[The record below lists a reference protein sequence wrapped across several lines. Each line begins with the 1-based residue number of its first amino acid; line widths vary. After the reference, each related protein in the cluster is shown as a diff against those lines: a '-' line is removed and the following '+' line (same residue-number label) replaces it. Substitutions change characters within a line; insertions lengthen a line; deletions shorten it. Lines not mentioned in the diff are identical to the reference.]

1 MRANRTSLKRL
12 VGRLRIYLAKAMTAL
27 INSFDNTLRSLLRG
41 AALPEHRIVR
51 YVLLSG
57 AFYGALMGTFGGFGG
72 HLSGWQMLFS
82 AIKVPSLLL
91 ITFALCLPAF
101 FVINALVGV
110 AEDFVQARRALLLAQ
125 ATLSVVL
132 ASLSPFTLLFYASS
146 NHYQAAI
153 LFNLLM
159 FAVASMT
166 AQVLLRRLYAP
177 LIERDA
183 RHTSLL
189 RLWLA
194 LFSFTAVQL
203 AYVLRPFVGD
213 PMQPVSILRSGA
225 WDNAYVVL
233 LQMVVKVI
241 GGT

>member
-1 MRANRTSLKRL
+1 
-12 VGRLRIYLAKAMTAL
+12 MTAL

-41 AALPEHRIVR
+41 AALSEQQIVR
-51 YVLLSG
+51 YVLLGG
-57 AFYGALMGTFGGFGG
+57 ACYGALMGSFGGFGG
-72 HLSGWQMLFS
+72 SLSGWQMLMS
-82 AIKVPSLLL
+82 AVKVPALLL

-110 AEDFVQARRALLLAQ
+110 AEDFVQARRALLLSQ
-125 ATLSVVL
+125 ATVSLVL
-132 ASLSPFTLLFYASS
+132 ASLAPFTLLFYASS
-146 NHYQAAI
+146 SHYQAAI
-153 LFNLLM
+153 LFNALM
-159 FAVASMT
+159 FAIASIT

-177 LIERDA
+177 LIARDP
-183 RHTSLL
+183 RHASLL
-189 RLWLA
+189 RLWLG

-213 PMQPVSILRSGA
+213 PLQPVSIFRSGA

-233 LQMVVKVI
+233 VHMVARVL